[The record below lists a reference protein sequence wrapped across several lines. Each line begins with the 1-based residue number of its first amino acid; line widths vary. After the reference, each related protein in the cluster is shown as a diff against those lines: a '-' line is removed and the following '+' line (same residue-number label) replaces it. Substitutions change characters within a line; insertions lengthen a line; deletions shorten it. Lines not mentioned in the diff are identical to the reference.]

1 MDRFLENIFFIFN
14 STMETAGVWT
24 PLYFIH
30 VLMNS
35 IILALFTVVIL
46 NGTIQILLV
55 LPKMINENLVVLVTI
70 ALAIFVV
77 LLYVNTLVL
86 AYRLGCAVFA
96 ATVFLLIAWEL
107 CCKKFWFGMEE
118 QSCCLKSPNAVWHV

>member
-107 CCKKFWFGMEE
+107 CCKKF
-118 QSCCLKSPNAVWHV
+118 